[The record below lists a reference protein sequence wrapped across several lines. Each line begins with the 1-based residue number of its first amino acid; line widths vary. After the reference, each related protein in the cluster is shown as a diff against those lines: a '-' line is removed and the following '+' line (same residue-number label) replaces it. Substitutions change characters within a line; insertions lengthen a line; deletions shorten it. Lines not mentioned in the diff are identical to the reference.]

1 MKKTIS
7 AILHH
12 IRRAGPLLLL
22 LCMICSALSVALLL
36 AMSLDET
43 TAYLASVESHVPL
56 VQAGAAGLGV
66 LAALALSRAD
76 YHTLA
81 KLWKLH
87 LPVCVLLV
95 LLTFTSAGMAV
106 GDADDRAWI
115 RLFGGIMSLQPTE
128 LLKISFILTFACH
141 LAHVGAELNRLHN
154 VLLLS
159 AHAGA
164 LILLVHFQGDDG
176 TALIFG
182 IIFLSMMFV
191 AGWSW
196 WYLLLGGTLCVCAA
210 PLVWMYVMND
220 DQRSRVLGLY
230 LRGED
235 TERILYQQNHA
246 LVSIGSGQ
254 VVGSGLFSGDY
265 SYVPSMRNDFIF
277 SFIGNT
283 LGFVGCMFV
292 LLLLLGI
299 CVRILW
305 TSHIALDSLGRLLC
319 IGVFAMIASQVIV
332 NIGMNLM
339 LLPVIGV
346 TLPLFSAGGTS
357 VLSVYLGIGIVLSVS
372 AHSKRHLFLDS

>member
-1 MKKTIS
+1 MKKIVS
-7 AILHH
+7 AVFLHV
-12 IRRAGPLLLL
+12 RRAGPLLLL

-36 AMSLDET
+36 SMSLDENI
-43 TAYLASVESHVPL
+43 ARLASVERHVPFI
-56 VQAGAAGLGV
+56 QAGAAGLGV
-66 LAALALSRAD
+66 IAALLLSRAD

-81 KLWKLH
+81 RMWKVH
-87 LPVCVLLV
+87 LPLCVLLV

-106 GDADDRAWI
+106 GDADDKAWI
-115 RLFGGIMSLQPTE
+115 RLFGGFMSLQPTE

-141 LAHVGAELNRLHN
+141 LSHVGAEINRLRN

-159 AHAGA
+159 LHAGA
-164 LILLVHFQGDDG
+164 LMLLVHFQGDDG
-176 TALIFG
+176 TALIFCV
-182 IIFLSMMFV
+182 IFLSMMFV

-196 WYLLLGGTLCVCAA
+196 WYLLGGGALCICAA
-210 PLVWMYVMND
+210 PLVWLYVMND
-220 DQRSRVLGLY
+220 DQRSRVVGLY

-235 TERILYQQNHA
+235 TEKILYQQNHA

-254 VVGSGLFSGDY
+254 VVGTGLFSGDY

-292 LLLLLGI
+292 LLLLLCI

-305 TSHIALDSLGRLLC
+305 TSHTALDDLGRLMC
-319 IGVFAMIASQVIV
+319 VGVFAMIASQVVV

-339 LLPVIGV
+339 LLPVVGV

-357 VLSVYLGIGIVLSVS
+357 VLGIYLGVGIVMSVS
-372 AHSKRHLFLDS
+372 AHSRRHLFLDS